1 MGLLSGS
8 ASVTRFTVT
17 EMPEEPDF
25 DGLRFEPLL
34 ASGERRE
41 SIGFL
46 PFELEA
52 PYRVGHDR
60 FAFRVRIDTLR
71 PDPTAVAERFKE
83 LVAAELAAT
92 GLQYLGSRKRREL
105 RELAAEELVHR
116 TAPRA
121 KVVEGCLDGRTLWL
135 GTTAKSH
142 LGTILLLLRQLG
154 VAADFHAPWLAAG
167 EDEPQHPFFE
177 VREPGQSVWGCR
189 FLRALVEEGEV
200 LVEPLLGSVRLQTR
214 EAKVTLSGA
223 VIPELLRF
231 LDEGAEP
238 LSARLVAGDHRFR
251 LEASTFRVNNLS
263 IETARH
269 DHWTELFDE
278 RLEKIAALFELLDGK
293 YRELRPRLADDD
305 GAADGE
311 APQAEA

>member
-8 ASVTRFTVT
+8 ASLTRFTIT
-17 EMPEEPDF
+17 ERPEEPDF
-25 DGLRFEPLL
+25 DALRFEPLL
-34 ASGERRE
+34 GTSERRE
-41 SIGFL
+41 SVGFL
-46 PFELEA
+46 PFEIDA

-60 FAFRVRIDTLR
+60 FAFRVRIDKLR

-83 LVAAELAAT
+83 LVRDELAAT

-121 KVVEGCLDGRTLWL
+121 KVIEGCLDGTTLWL
-135 GTTAKSH
+135 GTTAKAH
-142 LGTILLLLRQLG
+142 LGSLLLLLRQLG
-154 VAADFHAPWLAAG
+154 VSADFRAPWLEEG

-189 FLRALVEEGEV
+189 FLRALVEEGDV
-200 LVEPLLGSVRLQTR
+200 LVEPLAGSVRLQTR

-231 LDEGAEP
+231 VDEGAEL

-251 LEASTFRVNNLS
+251 LEASTFRVNGLS
-263 IETARH
+263 VETARH
-269 DHWTELFDE
+269 DHWTELLDE
-278 RLEKIAALFELLDGK
+278 RLEKISALFELLDAK
-293 YRELRPRLADDD
+293 YRELRPRMTD
-305 GAADGE
+305 
-311 APQAEA
+311 AETPVPVEDEPEG